1 MKQTGSVFNQF
12 KEGEINFAPT
22 YKFDKQSDEY
32 DSGPK
37 KRVPSW
43 CDRILYAS
51 TDCEVTQLTYESKYS
66 QVSDH

>member
-1 MKQTGSVFNQF
+1 MKQPNNVFNQF
-12 KEGEINFAPT
+12 TEGEIKFPPT

-43 CDRILYAS
+43 CDWILYAS
-51 TDCEVTQLTYESKYS
+51 TDCEVTQLVYEGKYS
-66 QVSDH
+66 